1 MRIKHSEAAHGDEAL
16 RYFLQRGY
24 KMAKVVPLF
33 SGSSGNSYYI
43 SSGGSGILIDAG
55 RSAKQLTAALAQ
67 NDIDIKSIEAIF
79 ITHEHSDHV
88 KGLRVFAN
96 KHKLPVFASSGTID
110 ELYRIG
116 AADAS
121 TRLYVIGSEG
131 VDLSTM
137 HVDRFPISHDCAE
150 GIGFRADLGGRSF
163 ALATDLGFISEEV
176 EASLMGCNAVVIES
190 NHDLRLLQMG
200 KYPYYLKRRI
210 MSDKGHLSNTV
221 CSEFL
226 PKLVKG
232 GTTRFIL
239 AHLSRENNMPEIA
252 YQESI
257 NELNANQMSLM
268 NDFTLNVAPV
278 ETQGE
283 SVIF

>member
-1 MRIKHSEAAHGDEAL
+1 
-16 RYFLQRGY
+16 
-24 KMAKVVPLF
+24 MAKAVPLF

-67 NDIDIKSIEAIF
+67 NNIDIKSIEAIF
-79 ITHEHSDHV
+79 ITHEHTDHV

-96 KHKLPVFASSGTID
+96 KHKLPVFASSKTVD
-110 ELYRIG
+110 ALYSVG
-116 AADAS
+116 AADES
-121 TRLYVIGSEG
+121 TRLCVIGSEG

-150 GIGFRADLGGRSF
+150 GIGFRVDMGSSSF
-163 ALATDLGFISEEV
+163 ALATDLGLISDEV
-176 EASLMGCNAVVIES
+176 ESALMGCTAVVIES
-190 NHDLRLLQMG
+190 NHDVRLLQMG
-200 KYPYYLKRRI
+200 SYPYYLKRRI
-210 MSDKGHLSNTV
+210 LSDKGHLSNAA

-252 YQESI
+252 YSESI
-257 NELNANQMSLM
+257 NELNANHMSLM

-278 ETQGE
+278 ETQGL
-283 SVIF
+283 SVVF